1 MTDYF
6 LLLGGFVLLVLGG
19 ELLVR
24 GAVQTAERL
33 GMSPLLIG
41 LTLVGFGTST
51 PELVTSVQ
59 ASLAGSPGIAVGNIV
74 GSNISNILLILGIS
88 AMISPMAV
96 GSQALMRDGGVVL
109 FSAMLFAVIGFSM
122 PLNGPVGTVL
132 LLGLASYLFYAYRQ
146 EMANAPA
153 GHTSAFDK
161 AEAFEGAHTAPLRE
175 ATNPDVID
183 GKQQT
188 RGILLPIGL
197 AVIGLLVVV
206 LGGKLLVDGAT
217 GIARSAGIS
226 ETVIGLTIVAVGTS
240 LPELVTSV
248 IAALRKHGD
257 VALGNILGSNIY
269 NVLGIGGVTAI
280 ASPTVMP
287 AQIVEFDNLV
297 MVAASI
303 LLIVFAR
310 TGIRI
315 GRLEGVVL
323 LTSYVAYIYY
333 IWPK

>member
-1 MTDYF
+1 MTDYV
-6 LLLGGFVLLVLGG
+6 LLLGGFVLLVMGG

-24 GAVQTAERL
+24 GAVQTAERF

-51 PELVTSVQ
+51 PELVTSIQ

-88 AMISPMAV
+88 AIISPMAV
-96 GSQALMRDGGVVL
+96 GSQSLFRDGGVVL
-109 FSAMLFAVIGFSM
+109 FSAILFAVIGFSM
-122 PLNGPVGTVL
+122 PLNGPVGSVL

-161 AEAFEGAHTAPLRE
+161 AEAFEGAHIVPIRE
-175 ATNPDVID
+175 AADADSTKV
-183 GKQQT
+183 KQSPSST
-188 RGILLPIGL
+188 LLPIGI
-197 AVIGLLVVV
+197 AIIGLLVVV

-269 NVLGIGGVTAI
+269 NILGIGGVTAI
-280 ASPTVMP
+280 AAPTTMP
-287 AQIVEFDNLV
+287 AQIVQFDNLV

-303 LLIVFAR
+303 LLLVFAR
-310 TGIRI
+310 TGLRI
-315 GRLEGVVL
+315 GRLEGAVL
-323 LTSYVAYIYY
+323 LTSYVAYIYF

>member
-1 MTDYF
+1 MTDYL
-6 LLLGGFVLLVLGG
+6 LLLGGFALLVMGG

-88 AMISPMAV
+88 ALIYPLAV
-96 GSQALMRDGGVVL
+96 SSQALFRDGGVVL
-109 FSAMLFAVIGFSM
+109 LSAMLFLLIGFFM
-122 PLNGPVGTVL
+122 PLNVPVGTVL
-132 LLGLASYLFYAYRQ
+132 LLGLASYLYYAYRQ

-153 GHTSAFDK
+153 GHTSAFEK
-161 AEAFEGAHTAPLRE
+161 AEAFEEAHATPVRDSPSPVGKDSGASGGFLM
-175 ATNPDVID
+175 
-183 GKQQT
+183 
-188 RGILLPIGL
+188 PIGL
-197 AVIGLLVVV
+197 AILGLVIVV

-217 GIARSAGIS
+217 GIARTAGIS

-248 IAALRKHGD
+248 IAALKKHGD

-269 NVLGIGGVTAI
+269 NILGIGGVTAI
-280 ASPTVMP
+280 ASPTTIP
-287 AQIVEFDNLV
+287 AEIVQFDNLV
-297 MVAASI
+297 MVGASV
-303 LLIVFAR
+303 LLLVFAR
-310 TGIRI
+310 TAFRI
-315 GRLEGVVL
+315 GRLEGAVL
-323 LTSYVAYIYY
+323 LGSYIAYVYF

>member
-1 MTDYF
+1 MTDYL
-6 LLLGGFVLLVLGG
+6 LLLGGFVLLVMGG

-74 GSNISNILLILGIS
+74 GSNIANILLILGIS
-88 AMISPMAV
+88 ALIAPMAV
-96 GSQALMRDGGVVL
+96 GSQALFRDGGVVL
-109 FSAMLFAVIGFSM
+109 LSAVLFALIGFFM
-122 PLNGPVGTVL
+122 PLNVPVGTAL
-132 LLGLASYLFYAYRQ
+132 LLGLAAYLYYAYRQ

-161 AEAFEGAHTAPLRE
+161 AEAFEGAHSVPVRGGPAP
-175 ATNPDVID
+175 AGAD
-183 GKQQT
+183 GKGS
-188 RGILLPIGL
+188 RSFLMPIGL
-197 AVIGLLVVV
+197 AILGLVIVV

-269 NVLGIGGVTAI
+269 NILGIGGVTAI
-280 ASPTVMP
+280 ASPTIIP
-287 AQIVEFDNLV
+287 TQIVQFDNLV

-303 LLIVFAR
+303 LLLVFAR
-310 TGIRI
+310 TAFRI
-315 GRLEGVVL
+315 GRLEGAVL
-323 LTSYVAYIYY
+323 LGSYVAYIYF